1 MPVSEGR
8 CCNNSVKASR
18 PPAEA
23 LLLAMAFAEYS
34 ENIANA
40 PKLQVFA
47 TDLSD
52 ALLEKARRGLYPEEL
67 ETSKEELES
76 TNEE

>member
-1 MPVSEGR
+1 
-8 CCNNSVKASR
+8 
-18 PPAEA
+18 
-23 LLLAMAFAEYS
+23 MAFAEYS

-52 ALLEKARRGLYPEEL
+52 ALLEKARRGLYPKEL
-67 ETSKEELES
+67 ETSKKELES